1 MKPLII
7 LFAAA
12 ALAAIPLTAQ
22 ENNPAD
28 PLSDKLFP
36 PELILHSYAEI
47 NLTDDQRESIVSAMR
62 QSEQPFIRRHNQL
75 EEEKKRLA
83 KLLSAEKVD
92 TAEALEAMDKML
104 EVEGE
109 IKRTQ
114 LSLLLKLKN
123 LLTAS
128 QQTKLTAI
136 KKNGPHNPPLQSLQ
150 KKMEALQEGVQEW
163 QSSGKDP
170 SPIAELMQP
179 LDTLMKEAR
188 FREAEALLEKGL
200 KLLEEA
206 K

>member
-22 ENNPAD
+22 ENNPVD

-136 KKNGPHNPPLQSLQ
+136 KKNGPLNPPLQSLQ

-170 SPIAELMQP
+170 SPIAALMQP

>member
-114 LSLLLKLKN
+114 FSLLLKLKN

-136 KKNGPHNPPLQSLQ
+136 KKNGPPNPPLQSLQ